1 MSSPARINFKI
12 YQGSTF
18 NEVLRWETSV
28 KTYIPITAITKS
40 APLVVT
46 APDHGVPQE
55 WRVKFT
61 NIVGMTDLNS
71 SENYYQATSVTQDTI
86 TINSIN
92 SLGFKEYTSG
102 GIVEY
107 NTPTNLT
114 GYSARMQI
122 RANINDATVIEELT
136 SENGMIN
143 ISNINKTIT
152 LVIPATTTALY
163 NFSTAVYSLEMISS
177 GGQVTPFCAGTFTLV
192 KEVTR

>member
-1 MSSPARINFKI
+1 MSTPARINFRI

-18 NEVLRWETSV
+18 NEVLRWETSTKV
-28 KTYIPITAITKS
+28 YIPITGITKS

-46 APDHGVPQE
+46 APSHNVPQE

-61 NIVGMTDLNS
+61 NISGMTDLNS
-71 SENYYQATSVTQDTI
+71 SENYYQATSVTNDTI
-86 TINSIN
+86 TINGVN

-107 NTPTNLT
+107 NMPTDLT
-114 GYSARMQI
+114 GFSARMQI
-122 RANINDATVIEELT
+122 RASLNDTAVIQELT
-136 SENGMIN
+136 SENGLIN

-152 LVIPATTTALY
+152 LTIPAATTAAY
-163 NFSTAVYSLEMISS
+163 NFSTAVYSLEMVSS
-177 GGQVTPFCAGTFTLV
+177 GGQVTPFCAGSFSLI